1 MPGREV
7 IKHEPK
13 QTVVEKNDLGLQVL
27 SINLCSFKCVLLRSA
42 QFLLT
47 DVQADIKHCRRL
59 MQERE
64 IL

>member
-13 QTVVEKNDLGLQVL
+13 KTVVEENGLGSQVL

-42 QFLLT
+42 QQHA
-47 DVQADIKHCRRL
+47 DVQTDIKHNRRL

>member
-7 IKHEPK
+7 IKYEPK
-13 QTVVEKNDLGLQVL
+13 QTVVETKYLGSQVL

-42 QFLLT
+42 QLHT
-47 DVQADIKHCRRL
+47 DVQTDMKHSRRL

-64 IL
+64 ML

>member
-13 QTVVEKNDLGLQVL
+13 QTVVEENGLGSQVL
-27 SINLCSFKCVLLRSA
+27 SINLCSFKCVLLRTA
-42 QFLLT
+42 QQHT
-47 DVQADIKHCRRL
+47 DVETDIKHNRRL